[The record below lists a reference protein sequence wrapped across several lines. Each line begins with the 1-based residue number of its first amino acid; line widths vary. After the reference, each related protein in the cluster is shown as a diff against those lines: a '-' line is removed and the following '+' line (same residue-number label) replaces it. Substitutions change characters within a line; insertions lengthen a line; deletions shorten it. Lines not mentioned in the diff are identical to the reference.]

1 MAFDGSSGLIAMAIV
16 AVVFFGLLIGG
27 LAWMYGRQSAKRR
40 NAQAV
45 SKSES
50 KGVQAWQQK

>member
-1 MAFDGSSGLIAMAIV
+1 MAFDGSSGLIAMAVV

-40 NAQAV
+40 SEQAAA
-45 SKSES
+45 KSES
-50 KGVQAWQQK
+50 KGA